1 MTRRSG
7 ICTPEDHAA
16 SRRQFLGAAA
26 ASGITAFGAQA
37 SALAGELKK
46 QGKSV
51 IMLWLAGGASQ
62 LETFDPKP
70 GAVTGGPFRSI
81 QTSTAGVR
89 ISELMPK
96 LAKRLHDTC
105 IIRSLNTKNADHGGG
120 ADLMMRGRRDDASLR
135 FPDLGA
141 VLARE
146 LGASDSKVPDY
157 VSFYL
162 QTEGRNFAG
171 AGFLGARFGP
181 MQLSQGM
188 TPENLSKPDNI
199 SASDFADRMA
209 LRDSWSRA
217 FEQGRISSSL
227 GSHQQAFARVGGLME
242 SQKLFDLAGE
252 SSKTRELYGPTQFA
266 EQVLIARRLVEAG
279 VPFVRVGRAWWDSH
293 GQNFETH
300 QEMVPELDHVMTTLL
315 EDLKQRGML
324 KNTLVLTLS
333 EFGRTPGINSSL
345 GRDHFA
351 SAWSCS
357 LSGCGVIGGSVYG
370 KTDDRGDKVVDGEIG
385 AARLFATIYKALGIN
400 PQKNYYVGSRPVPL
414 TDPGTEPVK
423 EVLA

>member
-1 MTRRSG
+1 MSNRQFCGSM
-7 ICTPEDHAA
+7 EHFV
-16 SRRQFLGAAA
+16 SRRGFIGSAAGLSIGSFLGQKAVAEE
-26 ASGITAFGAQA
+26 I
-37 SALAGELKK
+37 KK

-62 LETFDPKP
+62 LETWDPKP

-81 QTSTAGVR
+81 QTSTPGIQ

-96 LAKRLHDTC
+96 MAARLKDTC
-105 IIRSLNTKNADHGGG
+105 IIRSLNTKNADHGSG
-120 ADLMMRGRRDDASLR
+120 AQLMMRGRRDDAALK
-135 FPDLGA
+135 FPDLGS
-141 VLARE
+141 VIARE
-146 LGASDSKVPDY
+146 LGKPDSPVPDY

-171 AGFLGARFGP
+171 SGFLGARYGP
-181 MQLSQGM
+181 MELSKEAM
-188 TPENLSKPDNI
+188 PENVSRLDQI
-199 SASDFADRMA
+199 SLEDFHDRQA
-209 LRDSWSRA
+209 LRDLWSKNFSMGRNSGVLA
-217 FEQGRISSSL
+217 SHEQAYL
-227 GSHQQAFARVGGLME
+227 RVNGLMDSKKLFDVTKE
-242 SQKLFDLAGE
+242 SQK
-252 SSKTRELYGPTQFA
+252 TRDKYGPTQFA
-266 EQVLIARRLVEAG
+266 EQVLIARRLAEAG

-300 QEMVPELDHVMTTLL
+300 QELVPELDHVMATLL
-315 EDLKQRGML
+315 DDLAERGML
-324 KNTLVLTLS
+324 KNTMVITLS
-333 EFGRTPGINSSL
+333 EFGRTPSINASL

-357 LSGCGVIGGSVYG
+357 MSGCGVVGGSVYG
-370 KTDDRGDKVVDGEIG
+370 KTDAKGDKVVEGEIG